1 MATAPRPGAGRRA
14 DAEDFTMT
22 VKVDGIP
29 YTFRP
34 NEASAVMAGALRRE
48 VGMSMNGLL
57 QAAHSDPDIDVLA
70 AIVWLARLQAG
81 DKVGY
86 VEVAE
91 AITYDT
97 DIEPVEEPAQED
109 PHSPEA

>member
-14 DAEDFTMT
+14 DSEDFSMT

-34 NEASAVMAGALRRE
+34 NEASAAMTGSLRRAIGMGMAGL
-48 VGMSMNGLL
+48 M
-57 QAAHSDPDIDVLA
+57 QAAGSDPDIDILA

-81 DKVGY
+81 ESITY
-86 VEVAE
+86 LEVAE

-97 DIEPVEEPAQED
+97 SIEPAEEPTPEEPD
-109 PHSPEA
+109 SPEA